1 MNETDQKLIDR
12 CLDGETAA
20 FGRLVERYQDRL
32 FNAMVRILRSHDD
45 ARDVTQDA
53 FVQAC
58 RKLSSFRGEARF
70 YSWLFRIAYNAAISH
85 KRRTHR
91 RSESLETLNEV
102 TGTETP
108 DRHPDSRPSRRLEQS
123 EQQAMILGALNE
135 LSDDYR
141 TVLVLKDIEGVKY
154 EQIAEIIDCPVGT
167 VRSRIH
173 RARSE
178 MREKLRDLLK
188 PD

>member
-1 MNETDQKLIDR
+1 
-12 CLDGETAA
+12 
-20 FGRLVERYQDRL
+20 
-32 FNAMVRILRSHDD
+32 
-45 ARDVTQDA
+45 
-53 FVQAC
+53 
-58 RKLSSFRGEARF
+58 
-70 YSWLFRIAYNAAISH
+70 
-85 KRRTHR
+85 
-91 RSESLETLNEV
+91 
-102 TGTETP
+102 
-108 DRHPDSRPSRRLEQS
+108 
-123 EQQAMILGALNE
+123 MILGALNE